1 MAGDSSTAT
10 TFRTWLGCE
19 VFTHTEGNMTHIELS
34 VPSVA
39 QGATIAL
46 ELAPDAK
53 KDASINW
60 ETGNFSGAQKPHLRK
75 FTARKI
81 IK

>member
-1 MAGDSSTAT
+1 MTIQGAFSSH

-34 VPSVA
+34 VP
-39 QGATIAL
+39 IAL
-46 ELAPDAK
+46 ELAPDPK
-53 KDASINW
+53 KDAGINW